1 MTSGPKSSA
10 ARKRILFVDDD
21 LQVLAGLRNVFH
33 RDRQR
38 WDMVFAN
45 DPEVALAE
53 LYRTVFDAVV
63 CDMRMPGMD
72 GLQLLERVREH
83 SPRTARVMLSGTA
96 DREEVDRATAAVD
109 ELLGKPCASAIL
121 RATLERMTNR

>member
-1 MTSGPKSSA
+1 MTA
-10 ARKRILFVDDD
+10 AKKRILFVDDD
-21 LQVLAGLRNVFH
+21 PQVLAGLRNVFH

-53 LYRTVFDAVV
+53 CERAAFDAVV

-72 GLQLLERVREH
+72 GLQLLERVRQS

-96 DREEVDRATAAVD
+96 DRDEVDRATATVD
-109 ELLGKPCASAIL
+109 ELLGKPCTSATL

>member
-1 MTSGPKSSA
+1 MTSTAK
-10 ARKRILFVDDD
+10 KRILFVDDD
-21 LQVLAGLRNVFH
+21 PQVLAALRNVFH

-38 WDMVFAN
+38 WEMVFAN

-53 LYRTVFDAVV
+53 VERAAFDAVV

-72 GLQLLERVREH
+72 GLQLLEHVREH

-96 DREEVDRATAAVD
+96 DRNEVDRATAAVD
-109 ELLGKPCASAIL
+109 ELLGKPCPSATL
-121 RATLERMTNR
+121 RATLERITNR